1 MNILETTTVE
11 NINLS
16 VNDRWNIG
24 NNITIVLKEI
34 FEIDGMIY
42 VSTITEN
49 HPMMSLRISKDTE
62 EVVTPNRYIN
72 SAELWI
78 KKNPNL
84 FETI

>member
-1 MNILETTTVE
+1 MNILETATVE
-11 NINLS
+11 NITLS
-16 VNDRWNIG
+16 VGDRWDIG
-24 NNITIVLKEI
+24 NSITIVLKEI

-49 HPMMSLRISKDTE
+49 HPMMSLKISKDTQD
-62 EVVTPNRYIN
+62 VVTPNRYIN

-78 KKNPNL
+78 KKNTKL

>member
-1 MNILETTTVE
+1 MNIIQTSTVE
-11 NINLS
+11 NITIS
-16 VNDRWNIG
+16 VGDRWNIG

-49 HPMMSLRISKDTE
+49 HPMMSLKISKDTQD
-62 EVVTPNRYIN
+62 VVTPNRYIN

-78 KKNPNL
+78 KKNTKL

>member
-1 MNILETTTVE
+1 MNILETATVE
-11 NINLS
+11 NITLS
-16 VNDRWNIG
+16 VGDRWDIG
-24 NNITIVLKEI
+24 NNVIIVLKEL

-78 KKNPNL
+78 KKNPSL